1 MFKLLVRTAYRGTP
15 IQQVTVTVLEFE
27 NPTRANVAYD
37 NLVNKELKDNLK
49 DNFIT
54 ETVTKL
60 Y

>member
-15 IQQVTVTVLEFE
+15 IQGVTVTVLEFDSLLA
-27 NPTRANVAYD
+27 ANVAYD
-37 NLVNKELKDNLK
+37 NLVDKELRNTLSET
-49 DNFIT
+49 FIR